1 MTDPIS
7 PNPASSS
14 PDPEGISLKPFFT
27 LWSGQALSLLGTQAV
42 QFALIWWLTAETGS
56 ATVLA
61 TATLVA
67 LLPIAVLGPF
77 IGPLIDRWSR
87 RKVMFFADSI
97 AAAGAA
103 LLALMFLAGEAHTAH
118 VLLLIFMRAIA
129 EAFHGPAMTAST
141 SLMVPKRHLTR
152 IQGLNQALQGGLSI
166 LAAPIGA
173 FLVATLPMAGVMAID
188 VVTAG
193 FAIVPL
199 LFVRIP
205 RPVKK
210 TAGDAPAK
218 PSIIGEMLDGFRYLM
233 QRGGHVALLVMA
245 AVINLFLVPAFSLLP
260 LLVRNQMGGDAMQLG
275 WMTAAF
281 GVGML
286 VGGVTLG
293 VWGGFRRRIL
303 TSLAGI
309 VGLGLVVTFLGVAS
323 TWSAAVGALLMVGFM
338 ATMAN
343 GPILAVLQATIAPE
357 YQGRVFTL
365 YSSVAILAT
374 PVGLL
379 LAAPLAE
386 LFGVRVWYLT
396 GGLVCLVMGCAAF
409 FVPAIVRIESEAA
422 ATSSESQADGP
433 GPRSGPTDEAAGVPP
448 CGPSVAPSG
457 GTS

>member
-1 MTDPIS
+1 
-7 PNPASSS
+7 
-14 PDPEGISLKPFFT
+14 
-27 LWSGQALSLLGTQAV
+27 
-42 QFALIWWLTAETGS
+42 
-56 ATVLA
+56 
-61 TATLVA
+61 
-67 LLPIAVLGPF
+67 
-77 IGPLIDRWSR
+77 
-87 RKVMFFADSI
+87 
-97 AAAGAA
+97 
-103 LLALMFLAGEAHTAH
+103 
-118 VLLLIFMRAIA
+118 
-129 EAFHGPAMTAST
+129 
-141 SLMVPKRHLTR
+141 
-152 IQGLNQALQGGLSI
+152 
-166 LAAPIGA
+166 
-173 FLVATLPMAGVMAID
+173 
-188 VVTAG
+188 
-193 FAIVPL
+193 
-199 LFVRIP
+199 
-205 RPVKK
+205 
-210 TAGDAPAK
+210 
-218 PSIIGEMLDGFRYLM
+218 
-233 QRGGHVALLVMA
+233 
-245 AVINLFLVPAFSLLP
+245 
-260 LLVRNQMGGDAMQLG
+260 MQLG

-286 VGGVTLG
+286 AGGITLG

-343 GPILAVLQATIAPE
+343 GPIQAVLQATVAPE

-365 YSSVAILAT
+365 YGSVATIAT

-433 GPRSGPTDEAAGVPP
+433 GPRSEPTDQAAGIPP